1 MITLS
6 DMRQKE
12 EYDCGIVAVKIL
24 LRALG
29 KRLTTEGLISLS
41 ASPMDGTD
49 PRAIESL
56 LRKLGLHVLSGEMTW
71 NDLIYCTQTRP
82 VICLITLDNVGHWV
96 VASGIKDGRMHYQDP
111 SEGPC
116 SLGKKKWHDVWRDI
130 DRLGAVYRQWGI
142 AAWRN

>member
-12 EYDCGIVAVKIL
+12 DYDCGIVAVKIL
-24 LRALG
+24 LKALG
-29 KRLTTEGLISLS
+29 KRLTPEGLIALS
-41 ASPMDGTD
+41 TSPIDGTD
-49 PRAIESL
+49 PRSIEAL

-71 NDLIYCTQTRP
+71 NDLVYFTQTRP
-82 VICLITLDNVGHWV
+82 VICLISLDNVGHWV

-116 SLGKKKWHDVWRDI
+116 SLGKKKWHEVWRDI

-142 AAWRN
+142 TAWRN